1 MLLVSFL
8 AGGQPRIGALY
19 DHDIVDF
26 STAAPDLP
34 PDILAFIAMGD
45 QGLVIAQAGI
55 KSGKGRLPIHSV
67 RLLAPIP
74 KPARNIFCIGK
85 NYRDHAKE
93 VSSTT
98 ADEVIPNIPI
108 VFTKATTSVAG
119 PNDVIHASLDPT
131 ASVDYEGEL
140 GVIIGTGGRGITRDN
155 VMRHVYGYTIINDVT
170 SRRLQK
176 QHQQWFIGKS
186 IDGFC
191 PMGPA
196 ILTVDEV
203 SDPAKFTIQT
213 FVNDEQRQH
222 GSTSDMIFDIP
233 CLIEILSRTITLQ
246 TGDII
251 ATGTPA
257 GVGMAFNPPRFLQAG
272 DTVAVKINGIGVL
285 ENRIV

>member
-1 MLLVSFL
+1 MLLISFV
-8 AGGQPRIGALY
+8 ADGKPGIGAL
-19 DHDIVDF
+19 HDNEIVDF
-26 STAAPDLP
+26 SIAAPGLP
-34 PDILAFIAMGD
+34 LEMRAYIALGD

-55 KSGKGRLPIHSV
+55 NSGKGRMPMHSV

-74 KPARNIFCIGK
+74 NPARNIFCIGK

-93 VSSTT
+93 VRSTST
-98 ADEVIPNIPI
+98 DEAIPKIPI
-108 VFTKATTSVAG
+108 VFTKATTAVTG
-119 PNDVIHASLDPT
+119 PNDVIPASLDPT

-140 GVIIGTGGRGITRDN
+140 GVIIGAGGRGIKRDDA
-155 VMRHVYGYTIINDVT
+155 MHYVYGYTIINDVT

-196 ILTVDEV
+196 ILTADEV
-203 SDPAKFTIQT
+203 SNPAEFAIQT
-213 FVNDEQRQH
+213 FVNGEQRQH
-222 GSTSDMIFDIP
+222 GSAGDMIFDIP
-233 CLIEILSRTITLQ
+233 FLIETLSRTITLQ

-257 GVGMAFNPPRFLQAG
+257 GVGMAFDPPRFLQAG
-272 DTVAVKINGIGVL
+272 DTVAVEINGIGVL
-285 ENRIV
+285 ENKIV